1 MDRDSVLPP
10 FVEMVGHVL
19 DKASIRDEEDSRI
32 LEFIL
37 YILKSLQGL
46 NLNSRIRLNQNRV
59 IIC

>member
-37 YILKSLQGL
+37 YILKSLQG
-46 NLNSRIRLNQNRV
+46 
-59 IIC
+59 